1 MEGEIYHL
9 NSHLNSA
16 QLSLPRE
23 TQAHFPTNR
32 QYPVPSKNTT
42 ATRSGNMYIKFHM
55 YAQGEASLASGS
67 KSSNPETMSSFQVH
81 LRQQRLAVALC
92 H

>member
-1 MEGEIYHL
+1 
-9 NSHLNSA
+9 
-16 QLSLPRE
+16 
-23 TQAHFPTNR
+23 
-32 QYPVPSKNTT
+32 
-42 ATRSGNMYIKFHM
+42 MYIKFHM